1 MRRLVL
7 RLFIYL
13 GILALLTGCF
23 HIQLMGSVTDA
34 TLTITPL
41 RGGSSVAQLTSI
53 NEQYWINAMGQEDWD
68 ALPELVRLTFVG
80 MAFLTDKDAIDPD
93 AFYLVEVAGGED
105 NDAEANGALDSDP
118 QRVFGSWHLLVK
130 GQRII
135 DGNLKV
141 SILTEAIYQYLK
153 ADIPTM
159 SDMELMTRLDELA
172 ALVIASDIADQPGV
186 TYNDDVM
193 RWNTSLNRGAYPGD
207 DSLLN
212 RLASA
217 VYSGETDDAV
227 LLDDARAIIE
237 NRFGLNGSWSGQQVE
252 GASGFDAKIDLT
264 IVDNM
269 IASVANNDSP
279 GSVTATITS
288 SSVLLYSGAVFNVAF
303 SDGRSGRLLPD
314 SSGRYF
320 VLTDDEMVMAVLELD
335 SDTRPDYNLDDLQ
348 GSFSG
353 GGVAANG
360 LLGLNANVNCT
371 DDPAGVYCDGLSSVG
386 FGFGI
391 AGSQSNGVYQTTA
404 FDDDA
409 ELEVNPAWLVLSN
422 DKQFLGVLYCDDGY
436 SFGNNGCN
444 GGYGPFVR
452 Q

>member
-1 MRRLVL
+1 MRRLVS

-13 GILALLTGCF
+13 GILASLAGCF
-23 HIQLMGSVTDA
+23 HVQLMGSVVDA

-41 RGGSSVAQLTSI
+41 RGGSSVMQLTSI
-53 NEQYWINAMGQEDWD
+53 NEQFWIGSMGQEDWD

-80 MAFLTDKDAIDPD
+80 MAFVADKDAIDPE
-93 AFYLVEVAGGED
+93 AFYLVEVTGGED
-105 NDAEANGALDSDP
+105 NDPEANGALDSDP
-118 QRVFGSWHLLVK
+118 RRVFGSWHLVVK

-153 ADIPTM
+153 ADIPTL
-159 SDMELMTRLDELA
+159 SDMELMGRLDELA
-172 ALVIASDIADQPGV
+172 ALVITSDIADQPGV

-193 RWNTSLNRGAYPGD
+193 RWNTSLNRSAYPGD
-207 DSLLN
+207 ESLLN
-212 RLASA
+212 QLAGS
-217 VYSGETDDAV
+217 VYGGETDAGV
-227 LLDDARAIIE
+227 LFSNARAIIE

-252 GASGFDAKIDLT
+252 GASGFDAKIGLT

-269 IASVANNDSP
+269 ITSVAINDSLS
-279 GSVTATITS
+279 GVTATLTS
-288 SSVLLYSGAVFNVAF
+288 SSVLLYPGAVFNVAF

-335 SDTRPDYNLDDLQ
+335 GSSRPDYSVADLL
-348 GSFSG
+348 GSFNG

-360 LLGLNANVNCT
+360 LLGLSANVNCT
-371 DDPAGVYCDGLSSVG
+371 SDPAGARCDGLASIG
-386 FGFGI
+386 FGFAI
-391 AGSQSNGVYQTTA
+391 ADGQTNGVYQTTA
-404 FDDDA
+404 FDDDGD
-409 ELEVNPAWLVLSN
+409 EESNPAWLVLSN
-422 DKQFLGVLYCDDGY
+422 DKQFLGVLYCDDSY
-436 SFGNNGCN
+436 SAGNNGCD